1 MNKKEKYFNY
11 VIGEL
16 IKNTEIDYEQEE
28 IRLIKLDNIK
38 SDSIFPTDSQSDIA
52 SFRLLFN
59 QSFQPPAIFHKHVK
73 WMYGVHDEEIEF
85 IWDQYRVK
93 LIKQINYL
101 IE

>member
-1 MNKKEKYFNY
+1 MDKKEKYFNY

-73 WMYGVHDEEIEF
+73 WMYGIDDSEVGMV
-85 IWDQYRVK
+85 WDVYRGRIKK
-93 LIKQINYL
+93 LVGN
-101 IE
+101 E